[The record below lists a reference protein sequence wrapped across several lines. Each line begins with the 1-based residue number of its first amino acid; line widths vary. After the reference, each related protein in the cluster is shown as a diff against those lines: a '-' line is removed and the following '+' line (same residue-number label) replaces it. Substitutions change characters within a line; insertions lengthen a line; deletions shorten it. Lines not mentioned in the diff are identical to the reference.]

1 MNLEFLSNLPNMMDQ
16 TGITL
21 AWIPLFDPINFFQDW
36 WFLLAVP
43 MAFLVSMIY
52 KAMRVRLLY
61 IYWRQVIFLT
71 IQILM
76 GMTGLML
83 SLYVLI
89 EWVVPMLPVE

>member
-1 MNLEFLSNLPNMMDQ
+1 MILNQFSNQLDQ
-16 TGITL
+16 LIITL

-52 KAMRVRLLY
+52 KAMRTRLLY

-83 SLYVLI
+83 SIYVLI
-89 EWVVPMLPVE
+89 EWIVPLLPAE